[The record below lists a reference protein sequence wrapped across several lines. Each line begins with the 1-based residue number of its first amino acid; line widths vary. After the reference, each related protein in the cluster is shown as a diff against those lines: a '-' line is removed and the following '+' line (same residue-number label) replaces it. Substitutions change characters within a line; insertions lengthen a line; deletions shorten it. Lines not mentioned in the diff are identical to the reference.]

1 MAPATAPAPAPAPG
15 RPAGRAARRIAGQ
28 AAGSAVG
35 STLALALLV
44 CACVFA
50 ALAGPALGLR
60 TQTEALQRRL
70 ASQPRITRALQAD
83 ASWTSFTG
91 QIGSGA
97 TVLTG
102 PQLASAT
109 TALARGFAAAG
120 APTGTGAQA
129 GNWAG
134 LATNAFTVAS
144 GAAPSAYSGSVP
156 PRMEVLYRDPLTSY
170 VQVVAGRYTAGP
182 PPGGA
187 LPAAVTTQT
196 AARFGLRPGSR
207 LVLITP
213 SALVSIVVTA
223 IVRVRAP
230 ASTFWGFDE
239 TAAAPSLTSSGNPPQ
254 PYWVGAVL
262 TDPAEAAALQNAFG
276 PSGMSIHWELPL
288 ATGRLTAAGAQPLHD
303 ALNRAASVTPRLGP
317 LSAAAATVTV
327 TSALTAQLASFLAA
341 RAAIETILLL
351 LFVSLIVTGAAVI
364 AVAARMITVR
374 RAAELTLLRARG
386 GSLGQVAAAM
396 LRGTAAVSLP
406 AALAGAGLALA
417 VETGDVSSALGWSL
431 AGLVLATA
439 LGGPPLIAVWRH
451 RAPQTPETLTPA
463 SNPARITTADPGG
476 PRRIP
481 ARRWVAEAA
490 ACAAAVAALVV
501 LHDQGLPAAG
511 QTDLLLAAAPVL
523 VAVPVVLVVLRLYP
537 LAVRGLL
544 RLSARAAGATGFVAL
559 ARASRNSLTGV
570 LPVFAVALALGV
582 AAFAGLVRDA
592 VARGEVAASWQSTGA
607 NVVIHTGPQ
616 TGNASPGSRVTPQAE
631 KAIAAVPGV
640 QRAATVW
647 TTSWQAPGG
656 QSLTVLAVDPAS
668 YAALAATTPFP
679 RFAAAAITPPAGG
692 FPAGPIPV
700 LASPAAAAVLGKST
714 AKLTAQEPMGP
725 LSVRVTRVLASPPG
739 QGETGQGETGTPA
752 EPGDGAYVIMA
763 SRPLPGPD
771 GQPAPQTLLLAGPHI
786 DQAALSAV
794 VSRQLPV
801 ATITSRSA
809 VLAALAGAPLQHGA
823 DLIML
828 LSILAAAGL
837 GLGTLIMGLA
847 LGSADRELT
856 LARLTT
862 MGHDRPIRL
871 ALTEAMPAVLAAV
884 AAGLACALALPRL
897 VGPALDLSVFT
908 GTGAPVPLRTD
919 WAALGLPAAALV
931 VIAALTLAAETTA
944 LRRRGVTGAL
954 RAH

>member
-1 MAPATAPAPAPAPG
+1 MAPATAPAPAPATG

-28 AAGSAVG
+28 VAGSAVG
-35 STLALALLV
+35 STQALALLV
-44 CACVFA
+44 FACVFG

-60 TQTEALQRRL
+60 TQTEALQQQL

-83 ASWTSFTG
+83 ASWEAFTG
-91 QIGSGA
+91 QLGSGA
-97 TVLTG
+97 TVLTD

-120 APTGTGAQA
+120 LPTGTGAQA

-144 GAAPSAYSGSVP
+144 GAAPSAYAGSVP
-156 PRMEVLYRDPLTSY
+156 PRMEVLYRDQLARYTR
-170 VQVVAGRYTAGP
+170 VVAGRYTAAP
-182 PPGGA
+182 APGGA
-187 LPAAVTTQT
+187 VPVAVTTQT
-196 AARFGLRPGSR
+196 AARFGIRPGSR

-213 SALVSIVVTA
+213 SAPVSVVVTA
-223 IVRVRAP
+223 IVKARAP
-230 ASTFWGFDE
+230 AATFWGYDV
-239 TAAAPSLTSSGNPPQ
+239 TAAVPNLTGVGNPPVY
-254 PYWVGAVL
+254 YWVGAVL
-262 TDPAEAAALQNAFG
+262 ADPAGAAALQNAFG
-276 PSGMSIHWELPL
+276 PSGLFIHWELPL
-288 ATGRLTAAGAQPLHD
+288 ATGQLTAAGVQPLYD

-327 TSALTAQLASFLAA
+327 TSALTAKLAGFLVTQ
-341 RAAIETILLL
+341 AAIETILLL

-374 RAAELTLLRARG
+374 RAAELTMLRARG
-386 GSLGQVAAAM
+386 GSLRQVAAAL

-417 VETGDVSSALGWSL
+417 AETGDASSALGWSL

-439 LGGPPLIAVWRH
+439 LGAPPLIAVWRH
-451 RAPQTPETLTPA
+451 RTPETPA
-463 SNPARITTADPGG
+463 GNPARITTADPGG
-476 PRRIP
+476 SRWIA
-481 ARRWVAEAA
+481 ARRWVADAA

-501 LHDQGLPAAG
+501 LRDQGLPAAG
-511 QTDLLLAAAPVL
+511 QADLLLAAAPVL

-537 LAVRGLL
+537 LAVRALL

-559 ARASRNSLTGV
+559 ARASRNALTGV

-582 AAFAGLVRDA
+582 AAFAGMVRDA
-592 VARGEVAASWQSTGA
+592 VARGEVAASWQSAGA
-607 NVVIHTGPQ
+607 DVVIHTGPQ
-616 TGNASPGSRVTPQAE
+616 TGNAGRGSRVTAQAE
-631 KAIAAVPGV
+631 KAVAAVPGV

-668 YAALAATTPFP
+668 YAALVATTPFP
-679 RFAAAAITPPAGG
+679 RFAAATIERPA
-692 FPAGPIPV
+692 AGSSSGPVPV
-700 LASPAAAAVLGKST
+700 LASPAAAAVLGKSAT
-714 AKLTAQEPMGP
+714 KLTAQEPMGP
-725 LSVRVTRVLASPPG
+725 LSVRVGRVLAS
-739 QGETGQGETGTPA
+739 TAAQGETGTPA
-752 EPGDGAYVIMA
+752 EPGDGAYLVMA

-771 GQPAPQTLLLAGPHI
+771 GQPVPQTLLLAGPHI

-794 VSRQLPV
+794 VSRQLPI
-801 ATITSRSA
+801 ASITSRSA
-809 VLAALAGAPLQHGA
+809 ILASLAGAPLQHGA
-823 DLIML
+823 ALIML

-871 ALTEAMPAVLAAV
+871 VLTEAMPAVLAAA
-884 AAGLACALALPRL
+884 AAGLACALALPWL

-908 GTGAPVPLRTD
+908 GTGTPVPLRPD

-931 VIAALTLAAETTA
+931 VIAALALAAETRA

>member
-1 MAPATAPAPAPAPG
+1 MAPATTPAPAPAPG

-60 TQTEALQRRL
+60 TQTEALQQRL
-70 ASQPRITRALQAD
+70 AGQPRITRALQAD

-102 PQLASAT
+102 PQLAGAT

-134 LATNAFTVAS
+134 LATNAYTVAS
-144 GAAPSAYSGSVP
+144 GAAPSAYEGSVP
-156 PRMEVLYRDPLTSY
+156 PRMEVLYRDPLTRY

-230 ASTFWGFDE
+230 ASTFWGFDG

-276 PSGMSIHWELPL
+276 PSGLSIHWELPL
-288 ATGRLTAAGAQPLHD
+288 ATGQLTAAGAQPLYD
-303 ALNRAASVTPRLGP
+303 ALHRAASVTPRLGP
-317 LSAAAATVTV
+317 LSAAAATVTI

-417 VETGDVSSALGWSL
+417 AETGDVSSALGWSL

-451 RAPQTPETLTPA
+451 RAPVTPA

-476 PRRIP
+476 SRRIP

-559 ARASRNSLTGV
+559 ARASRPLLTGV

-607 NVVIHTGPQ
+607 DVVIHTGPQ

-647 TTSWQAPGG
+647 TTGWQAPGG

-668 YAALAATTPFP
+668 YTALAATTPFP
-679 RFAAAAITPPAGG
+679 RFAAAAITPAADGS
-692 FPAGPIPV
+692 PAGPVPV
-700 LASPAAAAVLGKST
+700 LASPAAAAVLGKSA
-714 AKLTAQEPMGP
+714 AKLTAQQPMGP
-725 LSVRVTRVLASPPG
+725 LTVRVAQVLASPPS
-739 QGETGQGETGTPA
+739 QGETSQGETGTPA

-809 VLAALAGAPLQHGA
+809 ILAALAGAPLQHGA

-931 VIAALTLAAETTA
+931 VIAALALAAETRA
-944 LRRRGVTGAL
+944 QRRRGVTGAL